1 MRRALPLFPSLP
13 RFSTPGPLTWLEYVN
28 SHNQSFSLSAPPGSW
43 QEVFSATD
51 LAISHSDLLAS
62 CAWTELISTQRFYAL
77 SLAPEHPV
85 NEGQAR
91 LHP

>member
-1 MRRALPLFPSLP
+1 MKMRKALPVFPSLP

-28 SHNQSFSLSAPPGSW
+28 LQNQSFPLSAPPGSW
-43 QEVFSATD
+43 QEVFSAT
-51 LAISHSDLLAS
+51 ISHSDLLAS
-62 CAWTELISTQRFYAL
+62 CAWTELISTQCFYAL

-85 NEGQAR
+85 NEGQAC